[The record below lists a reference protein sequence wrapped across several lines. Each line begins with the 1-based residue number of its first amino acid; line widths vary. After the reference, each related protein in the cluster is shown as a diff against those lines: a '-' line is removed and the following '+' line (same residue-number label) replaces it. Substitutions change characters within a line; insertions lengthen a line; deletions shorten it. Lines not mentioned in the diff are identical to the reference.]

1 VYTVAPAGEGKQEKI
16 LSPLLLR
23 EKGLGDEGRFHVT
36 SVINSI
42 L

>member
-1 VYTVAPAGEGKQEKI
+1 VYTVARRRGEQEKT

-36 SVINSI
+36 SE
-42 L
+42 LY